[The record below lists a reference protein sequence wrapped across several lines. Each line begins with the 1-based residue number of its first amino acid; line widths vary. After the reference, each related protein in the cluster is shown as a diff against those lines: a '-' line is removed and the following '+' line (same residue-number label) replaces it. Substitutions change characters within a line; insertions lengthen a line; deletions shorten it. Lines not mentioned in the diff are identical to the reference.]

1 MNEEVVILGSKSD
14 WFFGGIS
21 GCFEDEHPDL

>member
-14 WFFGGIS
+14 WFTDGIS

>member
-21 GCFEDEHPDL
+21 GCFEDEHPDF